1 MEPKPNPF
9 LVASLMNHGGDQ
21 TLLHLTLAT
30 AVVLA
35 LMIFVASFLL
45 GLWCGWMIWRRQHR
59 WSQAAVELKRKARA

>member
-35 LMIFVASFLL
+35 LVVFVVGFLL
-45 GLWCGWMIWRRQHR
+45 GLWCGWTLRRQQTR
-59 WSQAAVELKRKARA
+59 LDARAAQKRKACA